1 MESEDRASW
10 AIRRPTVPQ
19 ELVAGR
25 ADNAS
30 LVGTSDDALVA
41 LCARLASRSAPCRAF
56 HETFVHPLLRFWG
69 AVMERAEP
77 LIERN
82 NTVRIIALEI
92 FMMEQVRVTICFDVD
107 LIADEHL
114 VETRIGYR

>member
-56 HETFVHPLLRFWG
+56 HETFVHPLLRFWP
-69 AVMERAEP
+69 AAIERPEP
-77 LIERN
+77 LLHRH
-82 NTVRIIALEI
+82 TTLPIIPLDTLPI
-92 FMMEQVRVTICFDVD
+92 PPPR
-107 LIADEHL
+107 LPP
-114 VETRIGYR
+114 R